1 MAAILSES
9 ILQEFDTHQL
19 HPLQHPSTHAN
30 AMVVERADGV
40 YLHTPEGRKVLDG
53 MAGLWNV
60 NIGYGNQA
68 LPEAAREQMSR
79 LAYTSNF
86 TGMTNVPSSQLAK
99 RLAGLAHPTLNTTFF
114 TSGGSEANDTAF
126 KTARYY
132 WQRLGRKDKTKIIA
146 RQSAYHGITLAA
158 TYATGLARYHTMFGP
173 PLAGFLHTID
183 PYPYRLAIA
192 QQAGESVGA
201 AAARALA
208 ELIEREG
215 PDTVAAFIAEPVQ
228 GVGGVIVPPDDYFPL
243 VRAVCDKYDV
253 LLIMDEVI
261 CGFGRTGRWFAS
273 EHAATV
279 PDLICLGKALTGGF
293 PLSACVGRADVMDA
307 AWPASTGEAI
317 HTSTF
322 LGHPVGCAMA
332 LAQIRELTR
341 RNLPARAAALGARAL
356 DALRQLEIPA
366 GLRAEARGVGLLL
379 GLELRLADGAPA
391 TAASLAIIKALLHR
405 GFILLPEGEH
415 ANVISF
421 TPPLTITW
429 REFATA
435 LRALQ
440 TELRR
445 VALP

>member
-261 CGFGRTGRWFAS
+261 CGFGRTGRWFGSQHWGLRPDMLAFAKGVTSGYLPLGGLQISDAVREVVLSAPAS
-273 EHAATV
+273 EMWMHGYTYSGHAACCAV
-279 PDLICLGKALTGGF
+279 GLKNLEIIEGSALVERSRELGAYLLAQLQ
-293 PLSACVGRADVMDA
+293 PLREFDCVGDVRGLGLLCGMEIVAD
-307 AWPASTGEAI
+307 
-317 HTSTF
+317 
-322 LGHPVGCAMA
+322 
-332 LAQIRELTR
+332 RETR
-341 RNLPARAAALGARAL
+341 TPDPARATAIANACL
-356 DALRQLEIPA
+356 
-366 GLRAEARGVGLLL
+366 ARGVRTRAVGNST
-379 GLELRLADGAPA
+379 LAL
-391 TAASLAIIKALLHR
+391 S
-405 GFILLPEGEH
+405 
-415 ANVISF
+415 
-421 TPPLTITW
+421 PPLIIT
-429 REFATA
+429 
-435 LRALQ
+435 RAEIDHIVQ
-440 TELRR
+440 TFGAVLDSI
-445 VALP
+445 